1 VRVGVLGG
9 SFDPVHHG
17 HLIVACEARRLLGLD
32 ELRFVPAGEQPFKPA
47 GLVASA
53 AHRLAMLE
61 RAVEGVP
68 GFVVDPQ
75 ECRRPGPSYTVD
87 TLRSL
92 HAARP
97 DAALSLLIGAD
108 AAREFPAWREA
119 AAIQAL
125 AAVVVLSRPGAAPPT
140 GVGRALTVPAIDIS
154 ATMVR
159 ERVRAGA
166 SIRFLV
172 PDAVARYVAEHRLYA
187 DEARC

>member
-1 VRVGVLGG
+1 
-9 SFDPVHHG
+9 
-17 HLIVACEARRLLGLD
+17 
-32 ELRFVPAGEQPFKPA
+32 VPAGEQPFKPA